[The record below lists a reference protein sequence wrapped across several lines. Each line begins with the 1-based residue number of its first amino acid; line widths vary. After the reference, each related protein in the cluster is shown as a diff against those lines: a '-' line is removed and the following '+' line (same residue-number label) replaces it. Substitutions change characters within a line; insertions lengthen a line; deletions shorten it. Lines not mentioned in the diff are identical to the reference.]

1 MIKQSSILYKQLLQ
15 RYKATESAY
24 QLRAIKTFEGTKARI
39 FFGGGEAAEH

>member
-24 QLRAIKTFEGTKARI
+24 QVRAIKTSQGTKA
-39 FFGGGEAAEH
+39 